1 MEARLGEETGQ
12 RKIARLSP
20 RGAGKGKEVDGSEKH
35 LQGET
40 YWDSGCSVAQK
51 PLPD

>member
-20 RGAGKGKEVDGSEKH
+20 RGAGKGREVEGLRSTSRERPI
-35 LQGET
+35 GT
-40 YWDSGCSVAQK
+40 VVAV
-51 PLPD
+51 